1 MLVLVAFA
9 AVFITASSSVEHQY
23 CPVSPVP
30 YCVNDIWCDPK
41 KDVLYAKGEKEH

>member
-1 MLVLVAFA
+1 MLVLVTFA
-9 AVFITASSSVEHQY
+9 AVCITASSVVHQY

-30 YCVNDIWCDPK
+30 YCVNGIWCDPK